1 MKCCWCVVCCCLVG
15 CGGVLRCVLLCFVV
29 VVCDVFCCCCVRCG
43 GVGHVLQL
51 GVAGQFPPT
60 RIPEVD
66 VVTQPNFDCNFN
78 FNVDLGLEI
87 TEMAHFWSTT
97 LT

>member
-1 MKCCWCVVCCCLVG
+1 MKCCVLLFGGLWWCVAL
-15 CGGVLRCVLLCFVV
+15 CVI
-29 VVCDVFCCCCVRCG
+29 VFCCCCVRCVLLLLCAMWWG
-43 GVGHVLQL
+43 GRALQL